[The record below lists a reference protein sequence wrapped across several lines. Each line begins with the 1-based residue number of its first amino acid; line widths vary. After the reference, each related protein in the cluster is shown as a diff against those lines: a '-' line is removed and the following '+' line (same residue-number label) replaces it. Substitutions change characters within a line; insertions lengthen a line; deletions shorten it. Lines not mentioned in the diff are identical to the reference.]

1 VVFIAGCENG
11 FIPFIRPGE
20 ELVDPDEE
28 RRLFYVAM
36 TRAKERLYLTMAK
49 KRTIY
54 GKNSLREIS
63 PFVKDIEKT
72 LIKNKKA
79 HLNKKTKQSQLT
91 LF

>member
-1 VVFIAGCENG
+1 VVFIAGCEKG

-20 ELVDPDEE
+20 EPVDLDEE

-54 GKNSLREIS
+54 GKRTLRTIS
-63 PFVKDIEKT
+63 PFVEDIEQR
-72 LIKNKKA
+72 LRER
-79 HLNKKTKQSQLT
+79 KQSYLKKKKDQLQLT